1 MDEEIK
7 KSIENIIISIS
18 NNKCL
23 GCEKFF
29 NCDNKKEDCKE
40 YEKMRPFKHCYTC
53 VHSTIADRLGN
64 CYCDIRHKKYYQT
77 SLLADRCKHFKRAS
91 DEKKLCTKRCES
103 FYSKK
108 DCTIKCIKPCEFFNK
123 TVGMFDDF
131 GEEKVIKSQNYMKK
145 ITDKENK

>member
-53 VHSTIADRLGN
+53 IHSTIANRLGN
-64 CYCDIRHKKYYQT
+64 CYCDIRHKDYDQT
-77 SLLADRCKHFKRAS
+77 SLLADNCKYFKRAS
-91 DEKKLCTKRCES
+91 DDKKLCTKRCES

-108 DCTIKCIKPCEFFNK
+108 DCTIKCIKPCKFFNK
-123 TVGMFDDF
+123 TVGMFDDY
-131 GEEKVIKSQNYMKK
+131 GEEKVIKMSEPYKV
-145 ITDKENK
+145 EGE